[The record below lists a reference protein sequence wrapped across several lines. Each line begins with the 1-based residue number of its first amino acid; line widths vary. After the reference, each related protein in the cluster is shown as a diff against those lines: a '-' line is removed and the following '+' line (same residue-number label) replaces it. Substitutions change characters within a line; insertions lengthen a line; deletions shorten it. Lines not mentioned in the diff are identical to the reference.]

1 MGSLRLAAHCFGYL
15 KNSSFSEKEEKC
27 PLNPT
32 TKKRRRLR
40 PLVNLLRRPNSRKM
54 LEKPLQERRRK
65 CKPREPLIR
74 KRKRANLSVNDNLVK
89 WIRARNNSNMTSIF
103 STPKFFK
110 MCQLLEQNCKIKF
123 VRIKLEK
130 K

>member
-15 KNSSFSEKEEKC
+15 KNSFFPEKEEKC

-54 LEKPLQERRRK
+54 LERRLQERRKK

-74 KRKRANLSVNDNLVK
+74 KRKQGVGKMDTCKKKFKCDRRLDISLDRWQKYQSHRPKRRTREFCNKNVY
-89 WIRARNNSNMTSIF
+89 SN
-103 STPKFFK
+103 
-110 MCQLLEQNCKIKF
+110 
-123 VRIKLEK
+123 
-130 K
+130 

>member
-15 KNSSFSEKEEKC
+15 KNSSFPEKEEKC

-54 LEKPLQERRRK
+54 LERQLQERRKK

-74 KRKRANLSVNDNLVK
+74 KRKQGVGKMDTCKKQFKCDRGL
-89 WIRARNNSNMTSIF
+89 IF
-103 STPKFFK
+103 AGK
-110 MCQLLEQNCKIKF
+110 QLE
-123 VRIKLEK
+123 
-130 K
+130 